1 MQKYHTSFYTNFVPH
16 IALGCQLCLVR
27 FEGTKCNIWRAHLSS
42 HDDPSKEDTDIEEET
57 TATVTD
63 DVSDDV
69 VNDNENQAL
78 ETSASSNENNA
89 KKDSI
94 NKEEEIVK
102 ANIRQ
107 DSLNEL
113 ITDTLTSVA
122 ELIKNNVNKDKEK
135 DTDNMMLTNNNEIV
149 VTKPKE
155 TLKSSKGVETCS
167 NTVTNKVIVPS
178 NGTFVTTICAYC
190 GEQVESKGYL
200 QHIKDVHSDL
210 SFGCRR
216 CPASQRHPFQ
226 RLNDV
231 FRHLNLVHSGCGGG
245 LSDVVFPGEAI
256 IFLRLPCFRVVN

>member
-16 IALGCQLCLVR
+16 ISLGCQLCLVR

-42 HDDPSKEDTDIEEET
+42 HEDPSKEDTDIEEET

-69 VNDNENQAL
+69 VNYTENQAL
-78 ETSASSNENNA
+78 EKSASNNENNA

-135 DTDNMMLTNNNEIV
+135 DTDNMMINNNNEIV

-155 TLKSSKGVETCS
+155 TLKSSIGVETCS
-167 NTVTNKVIVPS
+167 N
-178 NGTFVTTICAYC
+178 TFVTTICAYC

-210 SFGCRR
+210 SFGCRL
-216 CPASQRHPFQ
+216 CPASQRYPFQ

-231 FRHLNLVHSGCGGG
+231 LLHLNSKHSGRGGG
-245 LSDVVFPGEAI
+245 LSNVVFPGE
-256 IFLRLPCFRVVN
+256 